1 MLPSTSYNKKA
12 YTALLN
18 NVLKQ
23 LKGYI
28 KMADR
33 NAPGALQVIKE
44 PEYEAMVIGA
54 HPDDDDFGAGGTSA
68 LWAKQGKKIV
78 WVIMTDGTEG
88 SEVPALVD
96 TELMLER
103 EQEQRMA
110 CETLGV
116 QTVEFLRFPD
126 GHLTNNEAA
135 RKAIVRLIR
144 KYRPRVVFTHDPT
157 QHIYAPDPYEKPDDT
172 AYLNHPD
179 HRATGNIVLD
189 AIFPAVGNPRSY
201 RELLAEGFPPYQV
214 HELYLFFT
222 GEDNTYIDI
231 SETIELKAK
240 GLECHVSQFGPEA
253 NILEMI
259 RNWGAETAKEAKEKK
274 GVEMEYAEAFRRI
287 KLYVPKK
294 EEPESKNEAEM
305 EL

>member
-1 MLPSTSYNKKA
+1 
-12 YTALLN
+12 
-18 NVLKQ
+18 
-23 LKGYI
+23 
-28 KMADR
+28 MADR
-33 NAPGALQVIKE
+33 NAPGALQVIKT
-44 PEYEAMVIGA
+44 PDYEAMMIGA

-78 WVIMTDGTEG
+78 WVVMTDGTEG
-88 SEVPALVD
+88 SEVPAFID

-116 QTVEFLRFPD
+116 QSVEFLRFPD

-157 QHIYAPDPYEKPDDT
+157 QHFYAPDPYEKPDDT

-222 GEDNTYIDI
+222 GEDNTYVDI

-240 GLECHVSQFGPEA
+240 GLQCHVTQFGSEA

-259 RNWGAETAKEAKEKK
+259 RRWGAETAKEAKEKK
-274 GVEMEYAEAFRRI
+274 GFEMEYAEAFRRI
-287 KLYVPKK
+287 KLYVPKQ
-294 EEPESKNEAEM
+294 EEPE
-305 EL
+305 